1 MNCFKLV
8 VAKILTIIASQIP
21 VGAWYEAIADQA
33 IADTIM
39 GRIIHGQLKFNWK
52 ENLWG
57 KEKIYER
64 IGKQKKVRNH
74 LQCKDIISVFA
85 K

>member
-1 MNCFKLV
+1 VNCFKLV

-39 GRIIHGQLKFNWK
+39 GRIIHGQLKFN
-52 ENLWG
+52 
-57 KEKIYER
+57 
-64 IGKQKKVRNH
+64 
-74 LQCKDIISVFA
+74 
-85 K
+85 